1 MKFFSI
7 FVALIVVALH
17 RGVDASLRG
26 GHLDLDVKNER
37 VKLMKYRLKNIY
49 GPYSEWIRKPKKMA
63 KHYGVNP
70 IPPDFKE
77 RCGVSGFE
85 KWTYFGDQ
93 YKLQS
98 GSRFFCA
105 TMLFTSVPAEGYPPL
120 CYMCHPYDRKC
131 WFHLGAM
138 VDESC
143 VGHGLFGGFGPTDP
157 DLDGW
162 LNNLGTSAEN
172 PGMPPP
178 LNPEWGDYVGPWRD
192 KIFHA

>member
-1 MKFFSI
+1 MNFFSI

-85 KWTYFGDQ
+85 KYTNPHYDENYWSDP
-93 YKLQS
+93 S
-98 GSRFFCA
+98 IFFCA
-105 TMLFTSVPAEGYPPL
+105 TKIFTMVPKEGYPPL
-120 CYMCHPYDRKC
+120 CYMCGPYDLKC
-131 WFHLGAM
+131 WFHFGA
-138 VDESC
+138 VASEDCIGAGIFS
-143 VGHGLFGGFGPTDP
+143 GFGPTEE
-157 DLDGW
+157 L
-162 LNNLGTSAEN
+162 
-172 PGMPPP
+172 PG
-178 LNPEWGDYVGPWRD
+178 EFQWVW
-192 KIFHA
+192 